1 MRVILLQNIKGIG
14 KKYDI
19 KEVKDGYAKNFLFPR
34 KLAKIATEQSI
45 KELAVKKEAY
55 EKEEQ
60 EIKGKLELLTKDL
73 AGKEFDFTVKTGK
86 KGEIFGSITKDDIR
100 TRIYADINADL
111 RGYLN
116 DLEINLERP
125 IKNLGESE
133 IEVNLGKGVKT
144 KIKVSALAQ
153 P

>member
-1 MRVILLQNIKGIG
+1 MKVILLQNIKGIG

-60 EIKGKLELLTKDL
+60 EIKNKLEILAKDL
-73 AGKEFDFTVKTGK
+73 AGREFNFTVKTGK
-86 KGEIFGSITKDDIR
+86 KGEIFGSINKDDIKDKLMSAGDKSLL
-100 TRIYADINADL
+100 ADV
-111 RGYLN
+111 
-116 DLEINLERP
+116 EINLERP
-125 IKNLGESE
+125 IKTLGEHQVEINLGR
-133 IEVNLGKGVKT
+133 GVKT
-144 KIKVSALAQ
+144 NIKIQALAQ
-153 P
+153 T